1 MIFMST
7 LNLLYQKEYSVNDYI
22 HVVIPTV
29 GQVVDNED
37 LYYTMVTAFTAMPID
52 LMVQLDDLGIDFED
66 LTDYDLFLL
75 LFNGLKTQDFSLIFR
90 DLDISKFNI
99 KQNEQTGSLFLL
111 NKEDGL
117 IIDRALYNQIS
128 AVLRKIHHI
137 EKNRRKPGNEEAKE
151 YMLRR
156 AREKQR
162 RNRNRKKDSQ
172 TESLIIAMVNAP
184 EFKYDFNTVRDLS
197 IYQFNESVRQIIHRV
212 DYNNR
217 MYGIYSGTLN
227 VKDLSQDDLNW
238 LTHK

>member
-1 MIFMST
+1 MST
-7 LNLLYQKEYSVNDYI
+7 LNLLYKKEYSVNDYI

-75 LFNGLKTQDFSLIFR
+75 
-90 DLDISKFNI
+90 
-99 KQNEQTGSLFLL
+99 

-117 IIDRALYNQIS
+117 VIDRALYNQIS

-137 EKNRRKPGNEEAKE
+137 EKNRRKPGNKEAKE
-151 YMLRR
+151 YMLSR
-156 AREKQR
+156 AREKQK
-162 RNRNRKKDSQ
+162 RNKNRKKDSQ
-172 TESLIIAMVNAP
+172 TESLIMAMVNSP
-184 EFKYDFNTVRDLS
+184 EFKYNFETVRDLS
-197 IYQFNESVRQIIHRV
+197 IYQFNESVRQIINRV